1 MITLFSVRP
10 KGFNVGNEAIYVG
23 LRHLLRQ
30 EFGGLLNL
38 VQVPAADSAEP
49 GALSGMRAR
58 TVHEMNLYGHGVVV
72 GGGNL
77 YENGGLAVDT
87 DALEALRPPL
97 MLFSLSHGRIYDHR
111 HRLVRRTDELPGRVI
126 AALNGRAAVS
136 LARDEATLRHLQSL
150 GVEGAVLGGCPT
162 LLLHQV
168 VGPAEPSSTGGTLLS
183 IRNPQLMSVPLSDQ
197 ARVHREVL
205 RLIEAL
211 NADGHGPVRVLC
223 HDTRDLAFACTLG
236 DVEYILPDDVFSYL
250 ELLRTARLVVSF
262 RLHAFLP
269 CLSFGTPAVNIS
281 YDERSASMVRTLGFE
296 AWDVDFVRTPD
307 LAREVRDRCGRLGA
321 LAELREAA
329 QPRWC
334 GMEAAMRGAV
344 RSFAGLVHGYV
355 AEGREGPPPRE

>member
-49 GALSGMRAR
+49 GALSGLRAR

-77 YENGGLAVDT
+77 YENGGLAVDA
-87 DALEALRPPL
+87 DALGALRPPL

-126 AALNGRAAVS
+126 AALNERSAVS
-136 LARDEATLRHLQSL
+136 LARDEATLSHLRSL
-150 GVEGAVLGGCPT
+150 GLAEAMLGGCPT
-162 LLLHQV
+162 LLLDQAV
-168 VGPAEPSSTGGTLLS
+168 EWREGRRDGGTLLS
-183 IRNPQLMSVPLSDQ
+183 IRNPQLMSVPLGDQ

-205 RLIEAL
+205 HLIEAL

-250 ELLRTARLVVSF
+250 ELLRSARLVVSF

-281 YDERSASMVRTLGFE
+281 YDERSVSMVRTLGLE
-296 AWDVDFVRTPD
+296 SWDINFVHTPN
-307 LAREVRDRCGRLGA
+307 LVCEVRDRCSRLGA

-329 QPRWC
+329 QPRWS
-334 GMEAAMRGAV
+334 GLEAVMRGAV
-344 RSFAGLVHGYV
+344 SSFASLVHGYV
-355 AEGREGPPPRE
+355 AEGKMG